1 VGRNVSKILPLVTDI
16 YANIKTNFLENEA
29 WFYRSGI
36 EVYFFKSKKETS
48 AFFLSQDL
56 CLVRQIQYNEDHCLN
71 GHWSL

>member
-16 YANIKTNFLENEA
+16 YANIKTNFLEKEA

-48 AFFLSQDL
+48 AFFCLTRPLSCETNSVQ
-56 CLVRQIQYNEDHCLN
+56 
-71 GHWSL
+71 